1 MKLTDAQKKQIIA
14 EYASGG
20 ISQSS
25 LAKRYNVTQKTISKI
40 LSDEKVYQ
48 KVSEIKEE
56 NTLSMMAFLESK
68 RGMAQSLISAA
79 MDSIQAK
86 IETASVKDNI
96 ALIKAFTEA
105 FAGESLGEEGKKA
118 TVIINLK
125 DTSGEHKDD

>member
-20 ISQSS
+20 ISQYS

-48 KVSEIKEE
+48 KVSEIKEGNTVSMLAYLE
-56 NTLSMMAFLESK
+56 NK
-68 RGMAQSLISAA
+68 RGIAQNLMTAA
-79 MDSIQAK
+79 MESIRAK
-86 IETASVKDNI
+86 ISSASVKDCI
-96 ALIKAFTEA
+96 ALIKAFSEA
-105 FAGESLGEEGKKA
+105 FAGESTHGEESKA

-125 DTSGEHKDD
+125 DTSVENKDD

>member
-68 RGMAQSLISAA
+68 RGMAQNLISAA